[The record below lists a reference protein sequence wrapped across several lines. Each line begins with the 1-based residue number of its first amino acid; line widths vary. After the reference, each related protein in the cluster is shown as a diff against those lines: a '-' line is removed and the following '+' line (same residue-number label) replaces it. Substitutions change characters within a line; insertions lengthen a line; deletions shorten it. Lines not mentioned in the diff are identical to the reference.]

1 MARLESAEGEA
12 AERLAEGLDR
22 GPYDPQR
29 MRAGLERRYPDREVR
44 GTVPE
49 RRQARQ
55 RRAAGDG
62 VEVVQGASGVA
73 VRVRYRDPLTGE
85 ARVANVPYDA
95 RGLPI
100 FDDVA
105 RFTTRIDRGLRPED
119 QMKQATRDLWEA
131 IRRGEVSA
139 SSFTPAQLADIR
151 RGRRKIEGYTWHHNA
166 QSAPASMQLVP
177 EAVHKAVSHVGDV
190 GLNQGVVRGR

>member
-1 MARLESAEGEA
+1 
-12 AERLAEGLDR
+12 
-22 GPYDPQR
+22 
-29 MRAGLERRYPDREVR
+29 MRAGLERRYPDREVK

-62 VEVVQGASGVA
+62 VEVGHGASGVA

-105 RFTTRIDRGLRPED
+105 RFTTRIDRSLDPEM
-119 QMKQATRDLWEA
+119 QKVQASRELWKAIQRGEVRA
-131 IRRGEVSA
+131 SQFTPRQLEQIRRGSKK
-139 SSFTPAQLADIR
+139 IR
-151 RGRRKIEGYTWHHNA
+151 GYTWHHNA
-166 QSAPASMQLVP
+166 QSSPPSMQLIP
-177 EAVHKAVSHVGDV
+177 DRVHKKVTHIGDV
-190 GLNQGVVRGR
+190 GLNQGGYR